1 MNTHKRKSE
10 RKFKKKKKNGKNRAL
25 SCLESIANWPHNLS
39 TFSSCSC
46 SFFFLIAAAAVL
58 INCPSFHYNHN
69 NISGQSTVK
78 GWKWQWQG
86 IFSVLSI
93 RKLLQWLT
101 TLSPQSV
108 TENARKLLQLVL
120 GSVLVDQCQSL
131 SAVVQYFAVYLRK
144 CRQLLFEIASGL
156 IFCTTAC
163 LPLSPSRC
171 LCVSVFSSQSHH
183 TGTIDGTQTKQLETT
198 MTMIMMVMGIV
209 LINCHLLALLIRG
222 FNLSIH

>member
-1 MNTHKRKSE
+1 M
-10 RKFKKKKKNGKNRAL
+10 
-25 SCLESIANWPHNLS
+25 
-39 TFSSCSC
+39 
-46 SFFFLIAAAAVL
+46 L

-171 LCVSVFSSQSHH
+171 LCVFVFSSPLSPHRHDRWHTDKTARNDDDNDNDGDGDRSHQLPPFGPADQRLQFVNSLGGQTVSQLRIQH
-183 TGTIDGTQTKQLETT
+183 DQMAVVRVCECVSLIDSTKT
-198 MTMIMMVMGIV
+198 
-209 LINCHLLALLIRG
+209 
-222 FNLSIH
+222 F